1 MDTNTEAPQSALA
14 KAPTYGD
21 AVDSA
26 VDLANQW
33 RETATAHANG
43 DVARAAALVEC
54 ARALERE
61 FGVSQRVVGIY
72 MVDRAP
78 GGPEEGGW
86 FYDVGERY
94 TAFEPVVCRGN
105 AECRAAHALAEK
117 YIEDHRMNA
126 GRHDPSS
133 VLCEGWYASWAFDG
147 SVAPEHFPATIPH
160 YE

>member
-1 MDTNTEAPQSALA
+1 MDTNVESPREAPDPAQNGDEAIGRALELANEWREAAASTHGAGERASAL
-14 KAPTYGD
+14 
-21 AVDSA
+21 
-26 VDLANQW
+26 L
-33 RETATAHANG
+33 
-43 DVARAAALVEC
+43 EC
-54 ARALERE
+54 ARAVERE
-61 FGVSQRVVGIY
+61 FGMLQRVVGIY

-94 TAFEPVVCRGN
+94 TAFDPIVCRGN
-105 AECRAAHALAEK
+105 AQCRTAHALAEK
-117 YIEDHRMNA
+117 YIEDHRMNV